1 MSQREDRIASAYFQ
15 EVGREAQP
23 TAAQEKQNFTDLL
36 VARQNAE
43 KAEKTLRRR
52 RLPEDERR
60 RAESNLRVW
69 RAKITRLEQEIPK
82 GYLRFVIKVARKYTR
97 DEQLLKELVGAG
109 NCGLMDAVY
118 RFDVTVGTRFLTY
131 ADYWINVR
139 IQEYLNRDQ
148 LVHVPNHVRKANRR
162 QRRLE
167 EAEMALG
174 QRRDYSFEEPA
185 FAAVDPETLASEPV
199 PAAVVSLVG
208 HMVDAGLSR
217 RERLVLSYLYGFL
230 GDGEHDLAEIALRFY
245 AIDGSVFAPAEIAE
259 LRDAGLEKLKE
270 HLQGLGV
277 AASFDLL

>member
-1 MSQREDRIASAYFQ
+1 MNQREDRIASAYFL
-15 EVGREAQP
+15 EVGREVQP
-23 TAAQEKQNFTDLL
+23 TAAQEKQNFTELL

-43 KAEKTLRRR
+43 QAEKSLKRIRPGDQRRR
-52 RLPEDERR
+52 V
-60 RAESNLRVW
+60 ESNLRVW
-69 RAKITRLEQEIPK
+69 RAKIARLEQEIPK

-162 QRRLE
+162 QRRVE
-167 EAEMALG
+167 EVEMALG
-174 QRRDYSFEEPA
+174 RRRDYSFEEPA
-185 FAAVDPETLASEPV
+185 FAAVDPETLADAEA
-199 PAAVVSLVG
+199 PATGVSMLS
-208 HMVDAGLSR
+208 HMADAGLSR
-217 RERLVLSYLYGFL
+217 RERLVLAYLFGFT
-230 GDGEHDLAEIALRFY
+230 GEGEHDLDDVALRFY
-245 AIDGSVFAPAEIAE
+245 AIDGSVHTSAEIAA

-270 HLQGLGV
+270 YLHDIGV
-277 AASFDLL
+277 AATGDLL